1 MNAQDRYNSER
12 YLDMTCF
19 LALRNIERNE
29 RKERRYRMKENWIYR
44 RGDVYLANLDP
55 YIGSEQGGTRPVVV
69 LQNNTG
75 NYYCPTLIVAPI
87 TSKAGKK
94 PSQPTHY
101 YAERIHGL
109 ELPGMVLLEQ
119 IKTIDTLQE
128 QHRLLTGNRLSDIHV
143 LLRQISKRKI
153 DGRRFLKCTFCQA
166 ETGTS
171 HHRFILFHK
180 DNLLIRVEGS

>member
-12 YLDMTCF
+12 YPDMTCF

-29 RKERRYRMKENWIYR
+29 RKERRNRMKENWIYR

-87 TSKAGKK
+87 TSKSGKK

-101 YAERIHGL
+101 YAEYIHGL

-119 IKTIDTLQE
+119 IKTGAPSRTDRVAKYNQ
-128 QHRLLTGNRLSDIHV
+128 
-143 LLRQISKRKI
+143 LLRIE
-153 DGRRFLKCTFCQA
+153 D
-166 ETGTS
+166 E
-171 HHRFILFHK
+171 LFDVAQYPGMDAFFSIK
-180 DNLLIRVEGS
+180 

>member
-1 MNAQDRYNSER
+1 MNVQDRYNSER
-12 YLDMTCF
+12 YPDMTCF

-119 IKTIDTLQE
+119 IKTMSPYARRAWVEIDSSGCGTPPV
-128 QHRLLTGNRLSDIHV
+128 HGRPTHV
-143 LLRQISKRKI
+143 
-153 DGRRFLKCTFCQA
+153 GRGLK
-166 ETGTS
+166 S
-171 HHRFILFHK
+171 
-180 DNLLIRVEGS
+180 